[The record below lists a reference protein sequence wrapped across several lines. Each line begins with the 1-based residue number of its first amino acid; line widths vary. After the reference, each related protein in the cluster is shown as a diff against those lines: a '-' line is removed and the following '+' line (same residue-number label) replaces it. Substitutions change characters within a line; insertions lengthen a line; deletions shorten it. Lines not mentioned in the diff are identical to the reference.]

1 MEMLKPTHSRQT
13 ARVKTWDGKAG
24 TAQAEDGGIY
34 EMTIETMDYAPV
46 QVGDKIEIF
55 GLDGKIESWRIAP
68 QVEQSKTPTYFEL
81 SQMSGRQF
89 FAKRSQILLRE
100 LYYFLSLIL
109 FLCILAMIL
118 PDFSWTNVFGGMV
131 GYTVVRMI
139 DWASFALRKTW
150 AWTENDSAIIV
161 SKYAEVNQRNNAHL
175 QWQDIASAEI
185 RKTRFFRFKY
195 LHITPKKHIR
205 QPEIKLAL
213 FLLDKQVQDETVQ
226 IIQKRIQAA

>member
-1 MEMLKPTHSRQT
+1 MLKPMHSRQT
-13 ARVKTWDGKAG
+13 ARVKTWDGKIG

-34 EMTIETMDYAPV
+34 EINIETMDDAPV

-100 LYYFLSLIL
+100 LYHFLSLIL
-109 FLCILAMIL
+109 FLCILAMIWSD
-118 PDFSWTNVFGGMV
+118 DFAWTNMLGGIV

-139 DWASFALRKTW
+139 DLALFSLRKTW

>member
-1 MEMLKPTHSRQT
+1 MLEPTHSRQT
-13 ARVKTWDGKAG
+13 ARVQTWDGKVG
-24 TAQAEDGGIY
+24 MAQTQDGGIY

-55 GLDGKIESWRIAP
+55 WFDGKIESWRIAP
-68 QVEQSKTPTYFEL
+68 KVGQTETLDYAEL

-100 LYYFLSLIL
+100 LYHFLSLIL

-118 PDFSWTNVFGGMV
+118 PDFSWTNILGGIV
-131 GYTVVRMI
+131 GYTVVRII
-139 DWASFALRKTW
+139 DLALFGLRKTW

-161 SKYAEVNQRNNAHL
+161 SRYAEVNQCNAYL
-175 QWQDIASAEI
+175 QWHDIASAEI

-213 FLLDKQVQDETVQ
+213 FLLDKQVQDETLH

>member
-1 MEMLKPTHSRQT
+1 MLKPTHSRQT
-13 ARVKTWDGKAG
+13 ARVKTWDGKIG
-24 TAQAEDGGIY
+24 TAQTKDGGIY
-34 EMTIETMDYAPV
+34 EISIETMDDAPV

-161 SKYAEVNQRNNAHL
+161 SKYAEVNQCNAYL

-185 RKTRFFRFKY
+185 RKTRYFRFKY

>member
-1 MEMLKPTHSRQT
+1 MLEPTHSRQT
-13 ARVKTWDGKAG
+13 ARVQTWDGKIG
-24 TAQAEDGGIY
+24 TAQAQDGGIY
-34 EMTIETMDYAPV
+34 EISIETMDDAPV

-55 GLDGKIESWRIAP
+55 CLDGKIESWRIAP

-89 FAKRSQILLRE
+89 FAQRSQILLRE

-109 FLCILAMIL
+109 FLCILEMIL
-118 PDFSWTNVFGGMV
+118 PDFSWTNMLGGIV
-131 GYTVVRMI
+131 GYTVVRII
-139 DWASFALRKTW
+139 DLALFGLRKTW

-161 SKYAEVNQRNNAHL
+161 SRYAEVNQCNAHL

>member
-1 MEMLKPTHSRQT
+1 MLEPTHSRQT
-13 ARVKTWDGKAG
+13 ARVQTWDGKIG
-24 TAQAEDGGIY
+24 TAQAQDGGIY
-34 EMTIETMDYAPV
+34 EINIDTIDYAPV

-55 GLDGKIESWRIAP
+55 WLDGKIESWRIAP
-68 QVEQSKTPTYFEL
+68 QMEQSKTPTYFEL

-89 FAKRSQILLRE
+89 FAQRSQILLRE

-109 FLCILAMIL
+109 FLCILEMIL
-118 PDFSWTNVFGGMV
+118 PDFSWTNMLGGIV
-131 GYTVVRMI
+131 GYTVVRII
-139 DWASFALRKTW
+139 DLALFGLRKTW

-161 SKYAEVNQRNNAHL
+161 SRYVEVNQYNAYL

-185 RKTRFFRFKY
+185 RKTKFFRFKY

-213 FLLDKQVQDETVQ
+213 FLLDKQVQDETLH